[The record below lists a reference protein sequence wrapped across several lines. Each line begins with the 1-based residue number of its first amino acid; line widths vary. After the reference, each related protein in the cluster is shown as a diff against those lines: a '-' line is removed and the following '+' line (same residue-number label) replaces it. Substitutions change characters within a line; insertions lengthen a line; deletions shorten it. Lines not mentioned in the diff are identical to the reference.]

1 VSVGED
7 TVDPRRLIE
16 NIRAHLTPL
25 IDQPPPTFALV
36 TDPSSDP
43 AAPQADRRAQD
54 LRLLRGRV
62 DPSEIRLQ
70 SHRKV
75 FGWSVVAAKKLLRQL
90 LTPVLEWQSAYNAAA
105 LRLLES
111 LDRDARAARAEV
123 DLRTGELRQRL
134 AELEPRLGELGQRLA
149 ALDLRTGELRQGF
162 TDLDRRAAGGTPEHQ
177 FGAALR
183 AEATAGRVI
192 VLTGRTA
199 H

>member
-1 VSVGED
+1 AAGGHRPHDRGPGVRRRHGDAPRADIRRAAEHPVHGGGEATVSVGED

-25 IDQPPPTFALV
+25 IDQPPPPFALV
-36 TDPSSDP
+36 TDPSPDP

-111 LDRDARAARAEV
+111 LD
-123 DLRTGELRQRL
+123 
-134 AELEPRLGELGQRLA
+134 
-149 ALDLRTGELRQGF
+149 
-162 TDLDRRAAGGTPEHQ
+162 
-177 FGAALR
+177 
-183 AEATAGRVI
+183 
-192 VLTGRTA
+192 
-199 H
+199 